1 MKKIYIL
8 LLILVVCA
16 PLLINAQGEVTQK
29 KKNYLWDVS
38 ANAGLSLLWG
48 DANSNG
54 NPLQRWFSDEVSLAY
69 GVTVKRKIT
78 DAFQLQFA
86 FQNGILKGKRAKW
99 SGDVY
104 HPVITAK
111 TNFYDYHIGLNV
123 DFTAL
128 FGAKPDRLISVYM
141 FGGIG
146 MVHYSGNSYG
156 DDTLMHT
163 VDSKSLM
170 IPWGGGLRLRLDER
184 WSLYG
189 ETNFRHA
196 FLDDVDA
203 YIGSGSETND
213 IYSITGLGVTYKFG
227 PKKPKKIKEPKVE
240 LTPYEPI
247 DSVVAEV
254 EEPTEIKYSSNIP
267 KIIEPNSEYMVNTSF
282 SMGDIKGK
290 VIYEFNIP
298 EDIYIG
304 EIVSENAN
312 VEKDSS
318 SVKVIWDNIAA
329 SDILV
334 NYKLT
339 TGGLEKNSYIVRG
352 SLSYE
357 ENDENKTK
365 TFSDRMSLK
374 GETTA
379 SNTNNQDKGI
389 SKNDNVSI
397 NGGVSASNNSGVAE
411 VVPSEVIATNGLEYR
426 VQVAAVFGGT
436 TSKRM
441 LQRKLRI
448 DDEIKEDPYKN
459 SYRYTVGSFETYG
472 EAAQYKALEQ
482 VKGAYVVVFKD
493 GKYIGQLDKTN
504 AEVMDKDGVFE
515 SGETFKVQLSASK
528 GRPYSISKLAYK
540 YGLDEN
546 KIMEDKTSSGWYQYS
561 IGKYLSKEDAQK
573 YLNEIKLKISSAYI
587 IRFIDGKRVKM

>member
-1 MKKIYIL
+1 MKKIYTL

-16 PLLINAQGEVTQK
+16 PLFVSAQGEGVPK

-48 DANSNG
+48 DANSDG
-54 NPLQRWFSDEVSLAY
+54 NPLQRWFSKEVSLAY
-69 GVTVKRKIT
+69 GVTVKRKISN
-78 DAFQLQFA
+78 AFQLQFA
-86 FQNGILKGKRAKW
+86 FQNGILKGERSKW
-99 SGDVY
+99 SGIEL
-104 HPVITAK
+104 PPLITSY
-111 TNFYDYHIGLNV
+111 TNFYDYHLGLNI
-123 DFTAL
+123 DFTSL
-128 FGAKPDRLISVYM
+128 FGARVDRLISVYM
-141 FGGIG
+141 FGGVGII
-146 MVHYSGNSYG
+146 HYDAKSYADGVSIRSANSN
-156 DDTLMHT
+156 
-163 VDSKSLM
+163 SLI
-170 IPWGGGLRLRLDER
+170 IPWGGGLRLNLDEK
-184 WSLYG
+184 WSIYG

-196 FLDDVDA
+196 FKDDIDA
-203 YIGSGSETND
+203 YKGSGTETND
-213 IYSITGLGVTYKFG
+213 IYSITGMGVTYKFG

-240 LTPYEPI
+240 LTPYEPV
-247 DSVVAEV
+247 DSVIAEV
-254 EEPTEIKYSSNIP
+254 DKPAEITYSSNIP
-267 KIIEPNSEYMVNTSF
+267 NIIESNSEYMVSTSI
-282 SMGDIKGK
+282 SMDDIEGK

-298 EDIYIG
+298 EDIYIS
-304 EIVSENAN
+304 EIVIENADI
-312 VEKDSS
+312 EKDSS
-318 SVKVIWDNIAA
+318 SVKVIWDNIA
-329 SDILV
+329 SSELLV

-357 ENDENKTK
+357 EDGENKAK
-365 TFSDRMSLK
+365 TFSDRMNLK
-374 GETTA
+374 NETVA
-379 SNTNNQDKGI
+379 SNTQDNNGT
-389 SKNDNVSI
+389 SVN
-397 NGGVSASNNSGVAE
+397 NGTSTINNSSA
-411 VVPSEVIATNGLEYR
+411 VIIPVEKNNTANSLEYR

-448 DDEIKEDPYKN
+448 EDEIKEDPYKN
-459 SYRYTVGSFETYG
+459 SYRYTVGSFKSYG
-472 EAAQYKALEQ
+472 EAAKHKALGQ

-561 IGKYLSKEDAQK
+561 IGKYRTKEDAK
-573 YLNEIKLKISSAYI
+573 MYLKEVKLKVSSAYI
-587 IRFIDGKRVKM
+587 IKFQNGKRVKM

>member
-1 MKKIYIL
+1 MKKIYTL

-16 PLLINAQGEVTQK
+16 PLFVNAQEDGVPK

-38 ANAGLSLLWG
+38 ANAGLTLLWG
-48 DANSNG
+48 DANSDG

-69 GVTVKRKIT
+69 GVTVKRKISNT
-78 DAFQLQFA
+78 FQLQFA
-86 FQNGILKGKRAKW
+86 FQNGVLKGERAKW
-99 SGDVY
+99 SGGGN
-104 HPVITAK
+104 HAVITAK

-123 DFTAL
+123 DFTSL

-141 FGGIG
+141 FGGVG
-146 MVHYSGNSYG
+146 MTHYKGNSYANG
-156 DDTLMHT
+156 EFIYTA
-163 VDSKSLM
+163 DSMAMM
-170 IPWGGGLRLRLDER
+170 IPWGGGLRLRLNER

-189 ETNFRHA
+189 ETNFRHVKA
-196 FLDDVDA
+196 DNVDA
-203 YIGSGSETND
+203 YKGIGSSTND
-213 IYSITGLGVTYKFG
+213 IYSITGIGVTYKFG
-227 PKKPKKIKEPKVE
+227 SKRPKRIKEPKVE
-240 LTPYEPI
+240 LTPYEPV
-247 DSVVAEV
+247 DSVIAEV
-254 EEPTEIKYSSNIP
+254 EEPAEIKYSSDIP
-267 KIIEPNSEYMVNTSF
+267 KIIESNSEYMVNTSI
-282 SMGDIKGK
+282 SMDDIEGK
-290 VIYEFNIP
+290 VVYEFNIP
-298 EDIYIG
+298 EDIYIS

-312 VEKDSS
+312 VEKDSIT
-318 SVKVIWDNIAA
+318 VKVIWDNIAA
-329 SDILV
+329 SELFV

-352 SLSYE
+352 SLSYVE
-357 ENDENKTK
+357 KGENKTK
-365 TFSDRMSLK
+365 TFSDRMNLK
-374 GETTA
+374 NETVA
-379 SNTNNQDKGI
+379 SNTQ
-389 SKNDNVSI
+389 
-397 NGGVSASNNSGVAE
+397 NNSTSENSGNSTTNNSSAAV
-411 VVPSEVIATNGLEYR
+411 VVPVEKSRTANGLEYR

-459 SYRYTVGSFETYG
+459 SYRYTVGSFRNYG
-472 EAAQYKALEQ
+472 EAAKHRAIGQ

-504 AEVMDKDGVFE
+504 EDVMDKDGVFE

-561 IGKYLSKEDAQK
+561 IGKYQSKEDAK
-573 YLNEIKLKISSAYI
+573 MYLKEIKLKVSSAYI
-587 IRFIDGKRVKM
+587 IKFQNGKRVKM